1 MVNNKSRGFNLIWIL
16 SIVVVTS
23 IISALTTGVIV
34 YNNNKITNKL
44 TYGDLA
50 KDENLN
56 QFLEVYANIVTE
68 YYQDVNKKELLEK
81 AIAGMMDYLGDDYSS
96 FLNNTDT
103 DNLFDQLSGEYK
115 GIGVSIDNST
125 KAITKVYK
133 NTPASKAGIQVG
145 DIIIGFNEID
155 TSAMNASD
163 IVDLIKKSD
172 DYFTL
177 KLTRGDINVTATLK
191 NENIISPNIDYK
203 IIENTNIG
211 YLYIQTFS
219 NTLDVQIREALTEL
233 ENSGITSLIIDVR
246 NNTGGYLDAATK
258 VANMFLTK
266 GKRIYSLDY
275 KGELTHFDD
284 ETEEHREYNI
294 AVLVNESTASAS
306 EILAAALKESYGAQI
321 IGETTFGKGKVQQ
334 TMKLEG
340 GTMVKYTSS
349 YWNTPNG
356 NCIDGKGIVP
366 DYLLSNEVLTD
377 ENGTITELIDKQL
390 EKAIEVLSQ

>member
-155 TSAMNASD
+155 SSAMNASD

>member
-1 MVNNKSRGFNLIWIL
+1 MVNNKSRGFNHICIL

-125 KAITKVYK
+125 KAIIKVYK

>member
-34 YNNNKITNKL
+34 YNNNKI

>member
-1 MVNNKSRGFNLIWIL
+1 
-16 SIVVVTS
+16 
-23 IISALTTGVIV
+23 
-34 YNNNKITNKL
+34 
-44 TYGDLA
+44 
-50 KDENLN
+50 
-56 QFLEVYANIVTE
+56 
-68 YYQDVNKKELLEK
+68 
-81 AIAGMMDYLGDDYSS
+81 
-96 FLNNTDT
+96 
-103 DNLFDQLSGEYK
+103 
-115 GIGVSIDNST
+115 
-125 KAITKVYK
+125 
-133 NTPASKAGIQVG
+133 
-145 DIIIGFNEID
+145 
-155 TSAMNASD
+155 MNASD

-356 NCIDGKGIVP
+356 NCIDGKG
-366 DYLLSNEVLTD
+366 
-377 ENGTITELIDKQL
+377 
-390 EKAIEVLSQ
+390 A

>member
-44 TYGDLA
+44 NYGDLA
-50 KDENLN
+50 KEENLN
-56 QFLEVYANIVTE
+56 QFLELYPNIVTE

>member
-34 YNNNKITNKL
+34 YNNNKITNKI

>member
-1 MVNNKSRGFNLIWIL
+1 
-16 SIVVVTS
+16 
-23 IISALTTGVIV
+23 
-34 YNNNKITNKL
+34 
-44 TYGDLA
+44 
-50 KDENLN
+50 
-56 QFLEVYANIVTE
+56 
-68 YYQDVNKKELLEK
+68 
-81 AIAGMMDYLGDDYSS
+81 
-96 FLNNTDT
+96 
-103 DNLFDQLSGEYK
+103 
-115 GIGVSIDNST
+115 
-125 KAITKVYK
+125 
-133 NTPASKAGIQVG
+133 
-145 DIIIGFNEID
+145 
-155 TSAMNASD
+155 
-163 IVDLIKKSD
+163 
-172 DYFTL
+172 
-177 KLTRGDINVTATLK
+177 
-191 NENIISPNIDYK
+191 
-203 IIENTNIG
+203 
-211 YLYIQTFS
+211 
-219 NTLDVQIREALTEL
+219 
-233 ENSGITSLIIDVR
+233 
-246 NNTGGYLDAATK
+246 
-258 VANMFLTK
+258 MFLTK

>member
-211 YLYIQTFS
+211 CLYIQTFS

-390 EKAIEVLSQ
+390 EKAIDVLSQ

>member
-390 EKAIEVLSQ
+390 EKAIEVLSK